1 MSWQHELVKGLY
13 AENPIFRIVLGVC
26 PTLAVTSSAMNGLGM
41 GVAVIFVL
49 TCSNLLI
56 SLVLLLFHGLFD
68 EETNKKIQKIRI
80 PIFIVIIA
88 TFVTITDLVMQAYT
102 PALSAK
108 LGIFI
113 PLIVVNCIIL
123 GRAEA
128 FASRNG
134 LAAAA
139 LDGIGMGLGF
149 TWALV
154 LLGSIREL
162 LGAGQIFGLRVFG
175 PEHEPMLIMILAPG
189 AFITLGLMLGFFNY
203 LDLRKAR
210 KKE

>member
-13 AENPIFRIVLGVC
+13 SENPIFRIVLGVC
-26 PTLAVTSSAMNGLGM
+26 PTLAVTSLAINGVGM

-56 SLVLLLFHGLFD
+56 SLLLLMFKSMFS

-88 TFVTITDLVMQAYT
+88 TFVTIIDLVMQAYT
-102 PALSAK
+102 PALSAR

-128 FASRNG
+128 FACRNG
-134 LAAAA
+134 LVASA

-149 TWALV
+149 TWALT
-154 LLGSIREL
+154 LLGIIREL
-162 LGAGQIFGLRVFG
+162 LGAGQVFGIPVFG

-210 KKE
+210 EKE